1 MKKYTIIF
9 LITSLTIFTSVIKNS
24 TRELEIK
31 IFNSEEKIK
40 ILSNKKEMI
49 MLQNDYLS
57 SPQRLFELKKR
68 FINVELEVLKINQFK
83 YLDYNEKK

>member
-9 LITSLTIFTSVIKNS
+9 LITSLIIFTSVIKNS

-57 SPQRLFELKKR
+57 SPQRLFELKKD
-68 FINVELEVLKINQFK
+68 LLMSS
-83 YLDYNEKK
+83 

>member
-1 MKKYTIIF
+1 
-9 LITSLTIFTSVIKNS
+9 
-24 TRELEIK
+24 
-31 IFNSEEKIK
+31 
-40 ILSNKKEMI
+40 

-83 YLDYNEKK
+83 YLDYNEKKENNKITINYPNSDLKVLIAINLK

>member
-1 MKKYTIIF
+1 MKKYLIIF
-9 LITSLTIFTSVIKNS
+9 LITSLIIVTSVIKNS
-24 TRELEIK
+24 TRELETK

-68 FINVELEVLKINQFK
+68 FINVNLEVLKIKQFK
-83 YLDYNEKK
+83 NLDYNEKR